1 MIPKVIHY
9 CWLSKD
15 KKPDTIEKCIDSWRQ
30 VLPDYELRLWDADS
44 LDYNAIPFTRDAL
57 AARKWAFVSDY
68 VRLYALYHFGGI
80 YLDSDVLAFGKLDD
94 LLENRFF
101 TGLEMRDKA
110 HTDIFIEAAIMGAEK
125 GHPFIKQALDL
136 YAQRSF
142 YWENGEMDLTPIP
155 TLLSRLMVDQYQWEP
170 ADKTQSL
177 ADGITI
183 YSTDIIANSNC
194 PRKKTVKLY
203 HLNNRSWIP
212 TSRLARL
219 LRFLKRIYKSL
230 LFREH

>member
-1 MIPKVIHY
+1 MIPKIIHY

-15 KKPDTIEKCIDSWRQ
+15 KKPESIQKCIASWKEY
-30 VLPDYELRLWDADS
+30 LPEYELKLWHRDS
-44 LDYNAIPFTRDAL
+44 FDYDSVPFTRDAL
-57 AARKWAFVSDY
+57 AAKKWAFVSDY

-94 LLENRFF
+94 MLENRFF

-110 HTDIFIEAAIMGAEK
+110 HTDIYIEAAIMGAEK
-125 GHPFIKQALDL
+125 GHPFIKKALDL
-136 YAQRSF
+136 YSQRSF
-142 YWENGEMDLTPIP
+142 FCENGEMNLTPIP
-155 TLLSRLMVDQYQWEP
+155 TLLSIIMINQYQWEP
-170 ADKTQSL
+170 IDKTQSL

-194 PRKKTVKLY
+194 SRKKTIKLY

-212 TSRLARL
+212 TTRTARL
-219 LRFLKRIYKSL
+219 LRAIKRVCKRL
-230 LFREH
+230 LPS